1 MEKLNDLKTKIPNG
15 NYSET
20 ICYVCTLLHY
30 YYYIITLLHMYLDSY
45 FFFWKFKR
53 KAFFL
58 KTTVVRGDLDL
69 DVEARG

>member
-1 MEKLNDLKTKIPNG
+1 M
-15 NYSET
+15 
-20 ICYVCTLLHY
+20 
-30 YYYIITLLHMYLDSY
+30 YIITLLLLHYYIITYVLRFL

>member
-45 FFFWKFKR
+45 FFFGNLNGMHFS
-53 KAFFL
+53 
-58 KTTVVRGDLDL
+58 
-69 DVEARG
+69 